1 MWKEGFILA
10 GGVRGCSPTHME
22 AMAVGVGGSSR
33 VSQEHLSYCFCTC
46 RSLALLLHLPL
57 IAANPGA
64 ALLLEDQQNSRQV
77 AQ

>member
-1 MWKEGFILA
+1 
-10 GGVRGCSPTHME
+10 
-22 AMAVGVGGSSR
+22 
-33 VSQEHLSYCFCTC
+33 
-46 RSLALLLHLPL
+46 LLHLPL